1 MKISIKYL
9 NYEINFLL
17 YFYSK
22 LLIIIQR
29 LIVKFLIKK
38 LIKNSWAK
46 YLQKQ

>member
-38 LIKNSWAK
+38 LIKNS
-46 YLQKQ
+46 